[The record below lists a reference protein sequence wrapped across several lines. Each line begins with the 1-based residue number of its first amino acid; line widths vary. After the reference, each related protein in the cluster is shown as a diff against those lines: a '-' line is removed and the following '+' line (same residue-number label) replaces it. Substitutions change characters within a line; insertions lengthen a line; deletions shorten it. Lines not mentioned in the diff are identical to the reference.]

1 MSMFCDESRPILYI
15 FLSFCQ
21 PVFLYHV
28 SFPSILLLTHV
39 AARGRKFELE
49 QAMRYH
55 APFHFSSYMVS
66 RLCAVSLFL
75 VPLTARAEDP
85 SETISPFLFGL
96 RDKSRT
102 GCVLLYLS
110 RGQVARY
117 PLRNEELEIHYMT

>member
-1 MSMFCDESRPILYI
+1 MFR
-15 FLSFCQ
+15 
-21 PVFLYHV
+21 
-28 SFPSILLLTHV
+28 FPSILLLTDV
-39 AARGRKFELE
+39 IARGRKFELK

-55 APFHFSSYMVS
+55 ARFHFASYMLS
-66 RLCAVSLFL
+66 RLCVVSLLFL
-75 VPLTARAEDP
+75 VPLTARAEGP
-85 SETISPFLFGL
+85 SETIFPFFLFGL